1 MTRTIYI
8 LLYTKLAP
16 ETKEGRT
23 SGLWEDATDDRTEAE
38 ELFRNLPLNHEYYR
52 KELWL
57 KEPNG
62 TRSLLMEEKFDPYA
76 TKTGKYKTHVV
87 SKETKPKTDATDPKV
102 NEFYSDIMEG
112 LNKYKC
118 KFNNETEKGKGKK

>member
-16 ETKEGRT
+16 ETKDGHT
-23 SGLWEDATDDRTEAE
+23 SGLWEDVTDDRSEAE
-38 ELFRNLPLNHEYYR
+38 ELFRNLPLNNEYYR

-62 TRSLLMEEKFDPYA
+62 TRSLLMEEKFDPHA
-76 TKTGKYKTHVV
+76 SKTY
-87 SKETKPKTDATDPKV
+87 
-102 NEFYSDIMEG
+102 
-112 LNKYKC
+112 
-118 KFNNETEKGKGKK
+118 KGKGKK